1 MFAPDFGRERV
12 VAMAKMAESKEHI
25 ISWAK
30 NALFSELSEGA
41 LLAID
46 KAAERRK
53 IPGGTFLVRQGE
65 EADTLF
71 FVVTGRFRV
80 IIQDGSGVSKTV
92 ARIDAGEPVGELAF
106 FGGGTRTASLQAIRD
121 SQVIALDR
129 SDYEALVSAH
139 PEISA
144 ALLKAVSRR
153 LARVTARTASLE
165 ASTPRVIAC
174 LAAGD
179 SPLPEDFYRRLA
191 HAMQGILG
199 AQHVVACVSAGDAP
213 YGDDHSYQQWLAQH
227 EEKGTWLLLDAN
239 GDDARSSMITRNA
252 DALLMVGDAM
262 VAAKP
267 VSPKEQAALQAIDSP
282 NRTLALLRS
291 SGDTPIN
298 GTCDWLEGRQ
308 PHLHHH
314 IALDND
320 GDFAKLARFLT
331 GNAVGLVLAG
341 GGALGCAHLGIVRG
355 LQKANIPIDFIGGTS
370 AGAAMGGAIAQGDSV
385 AQTLDQMEAMFIAAK
400 AMRRFTVPV
409 HSLLDPSVFDAELQT
424 RYSTKDIA
432 DQPINFFGIST
443 NLSTNDLHV
452 HRHGPLWEAVRASGS
467 LPTILPP
474 FIDSDGNILI
484 DGGVLDNIP
493 VNMMRKMKTGPNI
506 VVTLGDT
513 QETWRVDAQYDSL
526 RSRLGLLRDVVL
538 RRPAPDDFP
547 SIVDIMSRSM
557 VVASRIAS
565 KAMLRDG
572 DIVLQPPIVEGM
584 QILDWHLGRKQ
595 AEIAADYVTQQLSEH
610 EGLAALQ
617 EK

>member
-53 IPGGTFLVRQGE
+53 ISGGTFLVRQGE

-153 LARVTARTASLE
+153 LAKVTARTASLE

-179 SPLPEDFYRRLA
+179 SPLPEDFHRRLA

-213 YGDDHSYQQWLAQH
+213 DGDDHSYQQWLAQH

>member
-1 MFAPDFGRERV
+1 
-12 VAMAKMAESKEHI
+12 
-25 ISWAK
+25 
-30 NALFSELSEGA
+30 
-41 LLAID
+41 
-46 KAAERRK
+46 
-53 IPGGTFLVRQGE
+53 
-65 EADTLF
+65 
-71 FVVTGRFRV
+71 
-80 IIQDGSGVSKTV
+80 
-92 ARIDAGEPVGELAF
+92 
-106 FGGGTRTASLQAIRD
+106 
-121 SQVIALDR
+121 
-129 SDYEALVSAH
+129 
-139 PEISA
+139 
-144 ALLKAVSRR
+144 
-153 LARVTARTASLE
+153 
-165 ASTPRVIAC
+165 
-174 LAAGD
+174 
-179 SPLPEDFYRRLA
+179 LPEDFHRRLA

-213 YGDDHSYQQWLAQH
+213 DGDDHSYQQWLAQH

>member
-1 MFAPDFGRERV
+1 
-12 VAMAKMAESKEHI
+12 MAKMAESKERT

-53 IPGGTFLVRQGE
+53 ISGGTFLVRQGE

-129 SDYEALVSAH
+129 SDYEALVNAH

-153 LARVTARTASLE
+153 LAKVTARTASLE

-179 SPLPEDFYRRLA
+179 SPLPEDFHRRLA

-213 YGDDHSYQQWLAQH
+213 DGDDHSYQQWLAQH

-291 SGDTPIN
+291 SGDTPIS

-617 EK
+617 GK